1 MTDEKPLFNY
11 AALVAL
17 LPAVVAAGAL
27 LLLARPFWLA
37 VLLAAAVLGLAWA
50 GWVRLSARL
59 AELGRAATKVQAAV
73 QSLADDAPTD
83 DAVSARV
90 DELAATLMPIWQRQT
105 EAARHQTEVAV
116 TALSGRFAGIAQQ
129 LGRNIQ
135 VADEV
140 AARFDAGVDTVFG
153 QADKRLQAVVAS
165 LESAYRERDGL
176 LAQVADL
183 AALVSELDQMASDV
197 ARIAGQTNLLALNAA
212 IEAARAGEA
221 GRGFSVVADEVR
233 QLSRLSGETGRRIG
247 DKIEHVNSIIA
258 ATVEAAEETRG
269 REGATVE
276 TARSAIRDVLADFH
290 ALAEALDDSART
302 LRQSNLEIKDE
313 VDDALIQ
320 LQFQDRTSQILSHV
334 RDNIELVV
342 TRLQEQ
348 GIAAL
353 DVEDALARLERSY
366 AMAEERSNHQSAGPS
381 TAPEGGDITFF

>member
-1 MTDEKPLFNY
+1 VTDEKRLLNP
-11 AALVAL
+11 AALAGP

-37 VLLAAAVLGLAWA
+37 VLLAAAVLGLAWL
-50 GWVRLSARL
+50 GWARLSARF
-59 AELGRAATKVQAAV
+59 AELGRAAAARQQV
-73 QSLADDAPTD
+73 VEQSPADDVV
-83 DAVSARV
+83 VSRV
-90 DELAATLMPIWQRQT
+90 DQLATALMPIWQRQT

-116 TALSGRFAGIAQQ
+116 TELSSRFAGIAQQ
-129 LGRNIQ
+129 LSRNIQ

-153 QADKRLQAVVAS
+153 QADRRLQAVVAS

-176 LAQVADL
+176 LNQVSDL
-183 AALVSELDQMASDV
+183 ADLVSELDQMASDV

-221 GRGFSVVADEVR
+221 GRGFTVVADEVR
-233 QLSRLSGETGRRIG
+233 QLSRLSGDTGRRIG
-247 DKIEHVNSIIA
+247 DKIEHVNNIIA
-258 ATVEAAEETRG
+258 ATVEAAEATRG
-269 REGATVE
+269 REGETVE
-276 TARSAIRDVLADFH
+276 TARTAIREVLADFH
-290 ALAEALDDSART
+290 ALAEALDDSARK
-302 LRQSNLEIKDE
+302 LRQSNLEIKSE
-313 VDDALIQ
+313 VDDSLIQ

-342 TRLQEQ
+342 DRLREQ

-366 AMAEERSNHQSAGPS
+366 AMAEERSNHQSAGAS
-381 TAPEGGDITFF
+381 AAPEGGDITFF